1 MRPVGAGVT
10 AVIREFSVPGSQFSA
25 KPNILLGCQSRRNDL
40 SHPTIGAGGI
50 MGRSY
55 RELIAW
61 QKAMKFVAQIYE
73 VTQRFPSEERYGLTN
88 QLRRASVSVPSNI
101 AEGQARFS
109 QKEFHHFLSQA
120 RGSLVEIETQLL
132 IAKELKYL
140 AAAKAD
146 GLLAA
151 ADELGSI
158 LNGLIASIKGR
169 AA

>member
-1 MRPVGAGVT
+1 MHNLLFG
-10 AVIREFSVPGSQFSA
+10 GS
-25 KPNILLGCQSRRNDL
+25 
-40 SHPTIGAGGI
+40 

-55 RELIAW
+55 RDLVAW
-61 QKAMKFVAQIYE
+61 QKAMKFVTAIYE

-109 QKEFHHFLSQA
+109 QKEFHHFLSMA

-132 IAKELKYL
+132 IARNLKYL
-140 AAAKAD
+140 QPAKAED
-146 GLLAA
+146 LLAT
-151 ADELGSI
+151 ADELGRI
-158 LNGLIASIKGR
+158 LNGLISSIKNR

>member
-1 MRPVGAGVT
+1 MGVELL
-10 AVIREFSVPGSQFSA
+10 AVTGVIGKFSVPGSQFSV
-25 KPNILLGCQSRRNDL
+25 KPTILLGCPSRRNIL
-40 SHPTIGAGGI
+40 GMPTIWSGGI

-61 QKAMKFVAQIYE
+61 QKAMKLVTEIYE
-73 VTQRFPSEERYGLTN
+73 ATQRFPSEERYGLTN
-88 QLRRASVSVPSNI
+88 KLRRASVSVPSNI

-132 IAKELKYL
+132 IARNLKYL
-140 AAAKAD
+140 QPAKAD
-146 GLLAA
+146 ILLAA
-151 ADELGSI
+151 AEELGRV
-158 LNGLIASIKGR
+158 LNGLIASIKSR